1 MGERIAIDVPIEKTT
16 RILSFMVKILDLN
29 ISHSARFRVML
40 ECESD
45 GQKSLEA
52 KELTIEG
59 DEYLKWGSD
68 DSYLIELIKSKLPT
82 LV

>member
-16 RILSFMVKILDLN
+16 RILSFMIQILDLN

-40 ECESD
+40 ECESN
-45 GQKSLEA
+45 GQKSFEA
-52 KELTIEG
+52 KEITIEG

-68 DSYLIELIKSKLPT
+68 DAYLVELIKSKLPSII
-82 LV
+82 